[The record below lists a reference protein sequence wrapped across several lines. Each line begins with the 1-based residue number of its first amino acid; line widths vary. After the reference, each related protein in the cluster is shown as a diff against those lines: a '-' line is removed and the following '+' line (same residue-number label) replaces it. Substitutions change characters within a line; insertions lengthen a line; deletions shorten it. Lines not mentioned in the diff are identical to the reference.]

1 MLFGTKILLRK
12 FFPTRK
18 ELVCHHFLVVPRL
31 GIHQKVIEQDEEEEE
46 KHEEKG
52 MRTNVDPQSFETSL
66 CLKNSRSK

>member
-31 GIHQKVIEQDEEEEE
+31 GIHQKLIEQDEEEEE
-46 KHEEKG
+46 KDEEKRDG
-52 MRTNVDPQSFETSL
+52 KK
-66 CLKNSRSK
+66 C